1 MNAPFLRS
9 ILFLGLFLGFLSS
22 FAQKDSRKKST
33 TNTSEAVRLM
43 EAEANFTE
51 GEKYFLLEDYSK
63 ALLYFLKASELNPR
77 SAATFF
83 KLAEVLAKGKGED
96 DLKNAALNIEQA
108 IKLDKK
114 NPFYYL
120 SAVGIYNGQ
129 GEFSKSAAT
138 LETLLKEV
146 PGMEEQ
152 LYELAAIYM
161 FDKRDAEA
169 LKTYE
174 RAESIFG
181 INETSSLQK
190 QRIFLEQGKTED
202 AILEGETL
210 IKAFPDEERYVLALA
225 ELLAQNKQ
233 RNAAIETIE
242 KYLAEN
248 PASVNAKMQLV
259 GFYRDNGE
267 EEKSKTLVR
276 KIFADT
282 NAQAASKI
290 VMLGALQSDLA
301 QRKQLKQPIE
311 DLEKFVVELFHQLSG
326 QYPDDGNLH
335 MVGGDIYLTIDQ
347 PTMARN
353 EFSKA
358 VRFGVS
364 SFDAWQNLL
373 YLETE
378 MNQLDSV
385 IAHADAA
392 LEYFPNQALVFYFK
406 GFAHLRKREYNYAV
420 NSLEQAKKLS
430 GSNLGLLIEL
440 NTWLGDAYQAL
451 KLYEKSSKAYDEV
464 LLASPDN
471 DIVLNNYSYYLALRK
486 ADLEK
491 AEKMSSQLVKAHPAN
506 SAYLDTHA
514 WVLYAREKYREAKK
528 YIEKAIQAGDA
539 SATHYEHYGDIL
551 FKLGEVDEAV
561 AQWKKA
567 KLLDQKNEGIEKKIA
582 NKKIL

>member
-1 MNAPFLRS
+1 MD
-9 ILFLGLFLGFLSS
+9 
-22 FAQKDSRKKST
+22 KKRKSVDLP
-33 TNTSEAVRLM
+33 EAVRLV

-96 DLKNAALNIEQA
+96 DLKNAAINIEQA

-138 LETLLKEV
+138 LEALLKEV
-146 PGMEEQ
+146 PGMEQQ

-169 LKTYE
+169 LRTYE

-181 INETSSLQK
+181 VNETSSLQK
-190 QRIFLEQGKTED
+190 QRIFLEQGKTDD
-202 AILEGETL
+202 AIGEGERL

-225 ELLAQNKQ
+225 DLMAQNNQ
-233 RNAAIETIE
+233 RTGAITALE
-242 KYLAEN
+242 KYLTEN
-248 PASVNAKMQLV
+248 PESVEAKMQLV
-259 GFYRDNGE
+259 GFYRDNGDE
-267 EEKSKTLVR
+267 GKSKQLVH
-276 KIFADT
+276 KIFDDK
-282 NAQAASKI
+282 NAQATSKI
-290 VMLGALQSDLA
+290 AMLGALQSDLA
-301 QRKQLKQPIE
+301 QRKQAKQQV
-311 DLEKFVVELFHQLSG
+311 DGLEKLVVELFNQLSAE
-326 QYPDDGNLH
+326 YPDDGNVHL
-335 MVGGDIYLTIDQ
+335 VGGDIYLTLEQ
-347 PTMARN
+347 PVKAKG

-358 VRFGVS
+358 VQRGVS

-385 IAHADAA
+385 IVHADAA
-392 LEYFPNQALVFYFK
+392 LEYFPNQAMVYYFK
-406 GFAHLRKREYNYAV
+406 GFAHLRKREFNYAV

-430 GSNLGLLIEL
+430 NANPGLLIEL

-451 KLYEKSSKAYDEV
+451 KLYEKSSNAYDEV
-464 LLASPDN
+464 LLANPEN
-471 DIVLNNYSYYLALRK
+471 DIVLNNYSYYLALRGV
-486 ADLEK
+486 DLEK
-491 AEKMSSQLVKAHPAN
+491 AEKMSSQLVKAHPTNA
-506 SAYLDTHA
+506 SYLDTHA
-514 WVLYAREKYREAKK
+514 WVLYARGKYKEAKK
-528 YIEKAIQAGDA
+528 YIEKAIQAGDT
-539 SATHYEHYGDIL
+539 SATLFEHYGDIL

-561 AQWKKA
+561 TQWGKA
-567 KLLDQKNEGIEKKIA
+567 KFLDRQNEVLQKKIA
-582 NKKIL
+582 NRKIF

>member
-1 MNAPFLRS
+1 MNTPSLRS
-9 ILFLGLFLGFLSS
+9 ILFLGLSLGFLSA
-22 FAQKDSRKKST
+22 FAQLDSRKKST
-33 TNTSEAVRLM
+33 NVSEAVRLV

-63 ALLYFLKASELNPR
+63 ALLYFLKASDLNPR

-96 DLKNAALNIEQA
+96 DLKNAAINIEQA

-169 LKTYE
+169 LRTYE
-174 RAESIFG
+174 RAESVFG

-190 QRIFLEQGKTED
+190 QRIFLEQGKTDD
-202 AILEGETL
+202 AIAEGERL

-233 RNAAIETIE
+233 RNAAIEIVE
-242 KYLAEN
+242 KYLIEN
-248 PASVNAKMQLV
+248 PESINAKMQLV

-276 KIFADT
+276 KIFADK
-282 NAQAASKI
+282 NAQAANKI

-301 QRKQLKQPIE
+301 QRKQLKQPVE

-335 MVGGDIYLTIDQ
+335 MVGGDIFLTIDQ
-347 PTMARN
+347 PEMAKN

-385 IAHADAA
+385 ITHADAA
-392 LEYFPNQALVFYFK
+392 LEYFPNQAMVFYFK

-430 GSNLGLLIEL
+430 GSSLGLLIEL
-440 NTWLGDAYQAL
+440 NTWLGDSYQAL

-506 SAYLDTHA
+506 ASYLDTHA

-539 SATHYEHYGDIL
+539 SATLYEHYGDIL
-551 FKLGEVDEAV
+551 FKLGEVDDAV
-561 AQWKKA
+561 VQWKKA
-567 KLLDQKNEGIEKKIA
+567 KLLDQKNEAIEKKIA
-582 NKKIL
+582 NRKIL

>member
-1 MNAPFLRS
+1 MNRTLLRIVFLLALS
-9 ILFLGLFLGFLSS
+9 VGFVSA
-22 FAQKDSRKKST
+22 FAQRDKRMKPLDM
-33 TNTSEAVRLM
+33 SEAARTV

-77 SAATFF
+77 SAATYF

-96 DLKNAALNIEQA
+96 DAINAALNIEQA

-120 SAVGIYNGQ
+120 SAVTIYNSQ
-129 GEFSKSAAT
+129 GEYAKSAAT
-138 LETLLKEV
+138 IEALLREV
-146 PGMEEQ
+146 PGMEDQ
-152 LYELAAIYM
+152 LYELAAIYL
-161 FDKRDAEA
+161 FDKRDTEA

-190 QRIFLEQGKTED
+190 QRIFLEQGKTNE
-202 AILEGETL
+202 AIAEGQKL
-210 IKAFPDEERYVLALA
+210 INAFPDEERYVLALA
-225 ELLAQNKQ
+225 DLQAQNNQ
-233 RNAAIETIE
+233 RNAAIASIE
-242 KYLAEN
+242 KYLIEN
-248 PASVNAKMQLV
+248 PESVNAKMQLV

-267 EEKSKTLVR
+267 VEKSNLLVR
-276 KIFADT
+276 KIFEDEH
-282 NAQAASKI
+282 AQAASKI
-290 VMLGALQSDLA
+290 VILGALQSDLA
-301 QRKQLKQPIE
+301 QRKQAKQSVS
-311 DLEKFVVELFHQLSG
+311 DLEQFVLELFRQLSA
-326 QYPDDGNLH
+326 QYPDDGNVH
-335 MVGGDIYLTIDQ
+335 MVGGDIFLTLEQ
-347 PTMARN
+347 PSLARN

-378 MNQLDSV
+378 INELDSV
-385 IAHADAA
+385 ITHADAA
-392 LEYFPNQALVFYFK
+392 LEYFPNQAMVFYFK
-406 GFAHLRKREYNYAV
+406 GFAHLRKREFTNAV

-430 GSNLGLLIEL
+430 SSNLGLMIEL

-451 KLYEKSSKAYDEV
+451 KIYDKSSKAYDEV
-464 LLASPDN
+464 LSSNPEN

-491 AEKMSSQLVKAHPAN
+491 AEKMSARLVKAHPAN
-506 SAYLDTHA
+506 AAYLDTHA

-561 AQWKKA
+561 VQWKKA
-567 KLLDQKNEGIEKKIA
+567 QTLDQKNELIEKKIA
-582 NKKIL
+582 NRKIL